1 MTTTTPTANTA
12 SPLTPQLIESVISSM
27 PIQGRIMLRLILLQH
42 FDVTE
47 EEIHYMT
54 ADRPDPRCVAGSK
67 PTHNI
72 LTHDAIK
79 AVTEKRDQYLRH
91 VRLKRERT
99 SLQCDC
105 LAKLAAIRTAMA
117 DRAAELLAG
126 KFGMDQESIAQ
137 LKSQARTALPR
148 PAIRALDQRW
158 ESHEL
163 TAEDYQRQRLSIDM
177 QTHLR
182 LAEKYRKRLD
192 LAERERQTADFS
204 PLQDHEVCHIWG
216 LPAGS
221 LAARKV
227 KYMTQY
233 LQAVQAALQTG
244 GQTTASRT
252 APVDLWKET
261 FAVLATRPVER
272 SMSVYDGLERTEAQ
286 LLEKLAALASGN
298 LTEDVESKFWLSL
311 VQGASSNAVHSEITR
326 SLFGLQRLAA
336 ILNDF
341 DSSPEALIETLLA
354 RSAPKVE
361 DMPAELPGQPS
372 TEAVTNEMKE
382 HVLKSMFGEQ
392 HPDLTGGGKW

>member
-1 MTTTTPTANTA
+1 MPTPTATA
-12 SPLTPQLIESVISSM
+12 PSQLTPELIESVISSL

-42 FDVTE
+42 FNVTD
-47 EEIHYMT
+47 EEIQYMT

-72 LTHDAIK
+72 LTQDAIK
-79 AVTEKRDQYLRH
+79 SVTDKRDQYLRH
-91 VRLKRERT
+91 VRLRRERMR
-99 SLQCDC
+99 LQCDC
-105 LAKLAAIRTAMA
+105 LAKLAGLRTAMA
-117 DRAAELLAG
+117 DRAAALLTT
-126 KFGMDQESIAQ
+126 KLGMAQDAVDQFKA
-137 LKSQARTALPR
+137 QARTALAK

-158 ESHEL
+158 DAREL
-163 TAEDYQRQRLSIDM
+163 TVEEYQQQRLSIDM

-182 LAEKYRKRLD
+182 LADKYRKRLD

-204 PLQDHEVCHIWG
+204 SLQDHEVCHIWG

-233 LQAVQAALQTG
+233 LQALQAALQRG
-244 GQTTASRT
+244 AAAAGPQMP
-252 APVDLWKET
+252 PVDLWKET

-272 SMSVYDGLERTEAQ
+272 SMSVYDGLEQTEAQ
-286 LLEKLAALASGN
+286 LLDKLSTLAWGGLN
-298 LTEDVESKFWLSL
+298 EDVESKFWLSL

-326 SLFGLQRLAA
+326 SLFGLQRLVA

-341 DSSPEALIETLLA
+341 DSTPEALDEALVA
-354 RSAPKVE
+354 RSTPKSQEAPAQLP
-361 DMPAELPGQPS
+361 PAD
-372 TEAVTNEMKE
+372 AATNEMKE
-382 HVLKSMFGEQ
+382 HVLRSMFGEQ

>member
-1 MTTTTPTANTA
+1 MGTATAATA
-12 SPLTPQLIESVISSM
+12 SPLTPALIESVINSM
-27 PIQGRIMLRLILLQH
+27 PIQGRITLRLILLQH

-72 LTHDAIK
+72 LTQDAIR

-91 VRLKRERT
+91 VRLRRERT
-99 SLQCDC
+99 WLQCDC
-105 LAKLAAIRTAMA
+105 LTKLLALRTAMA
-117 DRAAELLAG
+117 NRAAELLAT
-126 KFGMDQESIAQ
+126 KFTVAPEAIDQ
-137 LKSQARTALPR
+137 LKSQARTALPK
-148 PAIRALDQRW
+148 PATRALDQRW
-158 ESHEL
+158 EAREVTL
-163 TAEDYQRQRLSIDM
+163 EEYQQQRLGVDM
-177 QTHLR
+177 QTHIR
-182 LAEKYRKRLD
+182 LADKYRKRLD

-204 PLQDHEVCHIWG
+204 SLQDHEVCHIWG

-227 KYMTQY
+227 KYLTQY
-233 LQAVQAALQTG
+233 LQSLQAAIQRDAPSAG
-244 GQTTASRT
+244 SQT
-252 APVDLWKET
+252 APLDLWKET

-272 SMSVYDGLERTEAQ
+272 SMSVYDGLERTETN
-286 LLEKLAALASGN
+286 LLEKLTTLAWGGLSEEIE
-298 LTEDVESKFWLSL
+298 TKFWLSL

-336 ILNDF
+336 VLNDL
-341 DSSPEALIETLLA
+341 DTSTASLDEVMLA
-354 RSAPKVE
+354 RATPKAHE
-361 DMPAELPGQPS
+361 DQLLEKQPAEPVS
-372 TEAVTNEMKE
+372 NEMKE

>member
-1 MTTTTPTANTA
+1 MATPTAA
-12 SPLTPQLIESVISSM
+12 SPLTPELIESVISSL

-42 FDVTE
+42 FNVTE
-47 EEIHYMT
+47 EEIQYMT

-72 LTHDAIK
+72 LTQDAIK
-79 AVTEKRDQYLRH
+79 AVTDKRDQYLRH

-99 SLQCDC
+99 RLQSDC
-105 LAKLAAIRTAMA
+105 LAKLAAIQTAMA
-117 DRAAELLAG
+117 DRAAELLTG
-126 KFGMDQESIAQ
+126 KFNVDKEAISQ
-137 LKSQARTALPR
+137 LKSQARTALPK

-163 TAEDYQRQRLSIDM
+163 SVEEYQRQRLSIEM

-204 PLQDHEVCHIWG
+204 CLQDHEVCHIWG

-233 LQAVQAALQTG
+233 MQALQAALQREG
-244 GQTTASRT
+244 VLGSQT
-252 APVDLWKET
+252 PPIDLWKET
-261 FAVLATRPVER
+261 FAVLATRPVDR

-286 LLEKLAALASGN
+286 LLEKLTALASGN
-298 LTEDVESKFWLSL
+298 LSEDVESKFWLSL

-341 DSSPEALIETLLA
+341 DSSTEALDEALLA
-354 RSAPKVE
+354 RSMPKTE
-361 DMPAELPGQPS
+361 GAQAQLTEKPS
-372 TEAVTNEMKE
+372 TETATNEMKE

>member
-1 MTTTTPTANTA
+1 MATPTATGP
-12 SPLTPQLIESVISSM
+12 SQLTPELIESVISSL

-42 FDVTE
+42 FDVTD
-47 EEIHYMT
+47 EEIQYMT

-72 LTHDAIK
+72 LTQDAIK
-79 AVTEKRDQYLRH
+79 SVTDKRDQYLRH
-91 VRLKRERT
+91 VRLRRERT
-99 SLQCDC
+99 RLQCDC
-105 LAKLAAIRTAMA
+105 LAKLAGLRSAMA
-117 DRAAELLAG
+117 DRAAALLAT
-126 KFGMDQESIAQ
+126 KFGMAQDAVDQFKA
-137 LKSQARTALPR
+137 QARTALAK

-158 ESHEL
+158 DAREL
-163 TAEDYQRQRLSIDM
+163 TAEEYQQQRLSIDM

-182 LAEKYRKRLD
+182 LADKYRKRLD

-204 PLQDHEVCHIWG
+204 SLQDHEVCHIWG

-233 LQAVQAALQTG
+233 LQALQAALQRG
-244 GQTTASRT
+244 VAAAGSQTP
-252 APVDLWKET
+252 PVDLWKET

-272 SMSVYDGLERTEAQ
+272 SMSVYDGLEHTEAQ
-286 LLEKLAALASGN
+286 LLDKLSTLAWGGLN
-298 LTEDVESKFWLSL
+298 EDVESKFWLSL

-326 SLFGLQRLAA
+326 SLFGLQRLVA

-341 DSSPEALIETLLA
+341 DSTPEALDEALLA
-354 RSAPKVE
+354 RSTPKSQE
-361 DMPAELPGQPS
+361 SPAQLPP
-372 TEAVTNEMKE
+372 ADAATNEMKE
-382 HVLKSMFGEQ
+382 HVLRSMFGEP

>member
-1 MTTTTPTANTA
+1 MATPTASAA

-42 FDVTE
+42 FNVTE
-47 EEIHYMT
+47 EEINYMT

-72 LTHDAIK
+72 LTQDAIK

-99 SLQCDC
+99 RLQCDC
-105 LAKLAAIRTAMA
+105 LAKLAALRTATA
-117 DRAAELLAG
+117 DRAAELLTG
-126 KFGMDQESIAQ
+126 KFGVEQEAIRQ
-137 LKSQARTALPR
+137 LKSEARTALPK

-158 ESHEL
+158 DAHEL
-163 TAEDYQRQRLSIDM
+163 TVEDYQRQRLSIDM

-204 PLQDHEVCHIWG
+204 SLQDHEVCHIWG

-233 LQAVQAALQTG
+233 LQALQAALQAEGG
-244 GQTTASRT
+244 GQGSQT
-252 APVDLWKET
+252 PPLDLWKET

-286 LLEKLAALASGN
+286 LLDKLTALAWGD
-298 LTEDVESKFWLSL
+298 LPEEVESKFWLSL

-326 SLFGLQRLAA
+326 SLFGLQRLVA

-341 DSSPEALIETLLA
+341 DSSAEALDETLLA
-354 RSAPKVE
+354 RSMPKTQDTAQLAEKAP
-361 DMPAELPGQPS
+361 A
-372 TEAVTNEMKE
+372 EAVTNEMKE
-382 HVLKSMFGEQ
+382 HVLKSMFGEH

>member
-1 MTTTTPTANTA
+1 TPTAA
-12 SPLTPQLIESVISSM
+12 SPLTPELIESVISSL

-42 FDVTE
+42 FNVTE
-47 EEIHYMT
+47 EEIQYMT

-72 LTHDAIK
+72 LTQDAIK
-79 AVTEKRDQYLRH
+79 AVTDKRDQYLRH

-99 SLQCDC
+99 RLQSDC
-105 LAKLAAIRTAMA
+105 LAKLAAIQTAMA
-117 DRAAELLAG
+117 DRAAELLTG
-126 KFGMDQESIAQ
+126 KFNVDKEAISQ
-137 LKSQARTALPR
+137 LKSQARTALPK

-163 TAEDYQRQRLSIDM
+163 SVEEYQRQRLSIEM

-204 PLQDHEVCHIWG
+204 CLQDHEVCHIWG

-233 LQAVQAALQTG
+233 MQALQAALQREG
-244 GQTTASRT
+244 VLGSQT
-252 APVDLWKET
+252 PPIDLWKET
-261 FAVLATRPVER
+261 FAVLATRPVDR

-286 LLEKLAALASGN
+286 LLEKLTALASGN
-298 LTEDVESKFWLSL
+298 LSEDVESKFWLSL

-341 DSSPEALIETLLA
+341 DSSTEALDEALLA
-354 RSAPKVE
+354 RSMPKTE
-361 DMPAELPGQPS
+361 GPQAQLTEKPSAE
-372 TEAVTNEMKE
+372 TATNEMKE